1 MQEQE
6 RLLIENL
13 AQRLKSSQVEHV
25 DVEANDLINKL
36 IASEK
41 NALYLLTQAVL
52 LQEQA
57 LTGVQ

>member
-6 RLLIENL
+6 SLLIENL
-13 AQRLKSSQVEHV
+13 AQRLKSTQVEHV

-41 NALYLLTQAVL
+41 IKCDAHHRDY
-52 LQEQA
+52 
-57 LTGVQ
+57 